1 MFILLWYSYFSI
13 LCGAVLGLYSSD
25 DDVVELTSENV
36 NQMLSSDGI
45 WFVEFY
51 APWCGHCQK
60 LAPEWKKVASALK
73 GVVEVAAVNT
83 DEQPSLTS
91 KYNIKSFPTILIF
104 AKDKLV
110 PIPYTGARNVLTITN
125 EALQQVKRLVESR
138 VNGESSDRSGGSR
151 GDNSGGSDVIELTDS
166 NFDEIVLNSE
176 EPWLV
181 EFYAPWCGHCKNL
194 KPHWDRA
201 ATELKGVMKVGAVDA
216 TVHNRLSQ
224 KYGIRGFPTIKFFDA
239 GKKMSDPVDYEGGRT
254 SDDIV
259 KWAQDKADALLPAP
273 EVLELTSPSV
283 FSEACEKHS
292 ICVIS
297 VLPTLYDCQSEC
309 RQNYLKILKE
319 EAERLKKQKWGW
331 IWAEALKQPN
341 MEQRFEIGGSGYPAM
356 VAVHSGKKR
365 GATLRGA
372 FSKDGIHEFLRALL
386 LADPKMPLFP
396 IQAMPEIQNVAAW
409 DGQDAPPIEEDE
421 IDLAELGLKVEL

>member
-1 MFILLWYSYFSI
+1 MFVFLWYSYLS
-13 LCGAVLGLYSSD
+13 LLSGAVLGLYSSD
-25 DDVVELTSENV
+25 DDVFELTSENV
-36 NQMLSSDGI
+36 NQMISSDRI

-51 APWCGHCQK
+51 APWCGHCQN

-91 KYNIKSFPTILIF
+91 KYSIKSFPTILIF

-138 VNGESSDRSGGSR
+138 VNGGSSDRSGGSG
-151 GDNSGGSDVIELTDS
+151 GDNSGGRDVVELTDS

-216 TVHNRLSQ
+216 TVHTRLSQ
-224 KYGIRGFPTIKFFDA
+224 KYGV
-239 GKKMSDPVDYEGGRT
+239 SLN
-254 SDDIV
+254 
-259 KWAQDKADALLPAP
+259 LLY
-273 EVLELTSPSV
+273 S
-283 FSEACEKHS
+283 F
-292 ICVIS
+292 IS
-297 VLPTLYDCQSEC
+297 
-309 RQNYLKILKE
+309 
-319 EAERLKKQKWGW
+319 
-331 IWAEALKQPN
+331 
-341 MEQRFEIGGSGYPAM
+341 
-356 VAVHSGKKR
+356 
-365 GATLRGA
+365 
-372 FSKDGIHEFLRALL
+372 
-386 LADPKMPLFP
+386 
-396 IQAMPEIQNVAAW
+396 
-409 DGQDAPPIEEDE
+409 
-421 IDLAELGLKVEL
+421 